1 MKDSAQ
7 DFQHVRKHDSRNT
20 KPTSL
25 VGLLAR
31 LVAIS
36 RSLVGSFT
44 CLPACLQGGIV
55 WKCTLKVT
63 HFPELPLR

>member
-44 CLPACLQGGIV
+44 CLPAGWNRLEM
-55 WKCTLKVT
+55 
-63 HFPELPLR
+63 HA